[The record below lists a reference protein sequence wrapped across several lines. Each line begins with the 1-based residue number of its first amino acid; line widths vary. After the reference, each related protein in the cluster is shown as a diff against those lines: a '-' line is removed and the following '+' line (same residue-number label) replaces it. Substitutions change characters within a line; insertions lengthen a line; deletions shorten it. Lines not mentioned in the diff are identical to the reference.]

1 MEQFI
6 QQQILPN
13 LWGAIAAIVGAVWL
27 WWRSKPKEKIEHDG
41 GIVDNAKKVLEMSE
55 DIAERLEK
63 QLMASDGIIAALKEK
78 LQIALEGENTCKKA
92 LKAIKQEYANFQL
105 LFHDQKIEL
114 DALREECRLLR
125 LAIEGKENEKN
136 TATDSDLHLN

>member
-1 MEQFI
+1 MQEFLQTHVI
-6 QQQILPN
+6 PN
-13 LWGAIAAIVGAVWL
+13 LWGAMVGIVGVIWGYF
-27 WWRSKPKEKIEHDG
+27 RSIPKERIENDG

-63 QLMASDGIIAALKEK
+63 QLLASDGVIQALKEK
-78 LQIALEGENTCKKA
+78 LQLAIENENTCQKA

-114 DALREECRLLR
+114 EALKGECKRLRE
-125 LAIEGKENEKN
+125 AIENKKNEDIDIDN
-136 TATDSDLHLN
+136 GLHSN